1 MQWDHVHV
9 RSHGQWAFALV
20 VALVVTGCG
29 TTGSHSKL
37 SGTARGTSYSQA
49 VSASCTEAGTQ
60 RQTTK
65 TSCVFVLADGR
76 QFRCPASFAQAV
88 QTASS
93 LERSGVC
100 RRLAP
105 LHLGAAVRRVTAAIE
120 STQAC
125 LTSHRVRAVGNAVLP
140 PLASPN
146 SPDGELIAGYLPS
159 GALIAFYRDIK
170 KAKGLE
176 PAVLRNARRIHS
188 QVERAGTVTILWLR
202 RPSTTLRGAVQACL
216 PGA

>member
-1 MQWDHVHV
+1 MSQ
-9 RSHGQWAFALV
+9 A
-20 VALVVTGCG
+20 
-29 TTGSHSKL
+29 
-37 SGTARGTSYSQA
+37 ARATSYSQA
-49 VSASCTEAGTQ
+49 VNATCNESGTNG
-60 RQTTK
+60 QTTK

-76 QFRCPASFAQAV
+76 QFGCPASFAHAV

-93 LERSGVC
+93 VERSTAC

-105 LHLGAAVRRVTAAIE
+105 LHVGAAVRRVTAAIQ

-125 LTSHRVRAVGNAVLP
+125 LTSHKVRTIGNALLP
-140 PLASPN
+140 PLAGPN
-146 SPDGELIAGYLPS
+146 SPEDELIARYPPH

-170 KAKGLE
+170 KAERLE
-176 PAVLRNARRIHS
+176 PAVLSNARRLHS
-188 QVERAGTVTILWLR
+188 QVERAGTLTILWMR

>member
-1 MQWDHVHV
+1 MGFAGVL
-9 RSHGQWAFALV
+9 ALV
-20 VALVVTGCG
+20 VAGCG
-29 TTGSHSKL
+29 TAGSRSNM
-37 SGTARGTSYSQA
+37 SGTAPATSYSQA
-49 VSASCTEAGTQ
+49 VNASCNESGTNG
-60 RQTTK
+60 QTTK

-76 QFRCPASFAQAV
+76 QFSCPASFAHAV

-93 LERSGVC
+93 LERSTVC

-125 LTSHRVRAVGNAVLP
+125 LTSHKVRTIGNALLP

-146 SPDGELIAGYLPS
+146 SPDGELIAGYLQN

-170 KAKGLE
+170 KAEGLG
-176 PAVLRNARRIHS
+176 PAVLRNARRLHS
-188 QVERAGTVTILWLR
+188 HVERAGTVTILWVR